1 MKVFTTVIVLLIAM
15 WVSML
20 FGFAWYESK
29 HPCLQYEDKMVHH
42 DEVTIMQPTTGI
54 NLSTGEPAM
63 TLTPVYHPAYDA
75 MEHVCVSEK

>member
-1 MKVFTTVIVLLIAM
+1 MKAVPAVIAALICM
-15 WVSML
+15 WVLMV
-20 FGFAWYESK
+20 FGLVWYESK
-29 HPCLQYEDKMVHH
+29 HPCLRYEDKLVHH

-54 NLSTGEPAM
+54 NLSTGEPVM